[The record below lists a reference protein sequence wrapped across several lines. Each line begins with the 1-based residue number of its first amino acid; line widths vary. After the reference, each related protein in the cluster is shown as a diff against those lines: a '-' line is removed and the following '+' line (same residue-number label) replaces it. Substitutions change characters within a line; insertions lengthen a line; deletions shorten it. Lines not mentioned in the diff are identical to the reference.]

1 MRPSMV
7 GALFVLLGIILL
19 QVASA
24 DKRGSCPNITPR
36 CAFIKNTCKSDEN
49 CPGNKKCCN
58 ICGYNCEDPVP
69 DKKGK
74 CKFYETFAPCQSI
87 TRKCK
92 GDAFCPGKQ
101 KCCNVR
107 CTMKCDDPQYKRG
120 SCPNIQTTCDKPIE
134 NTCKNDQDC
143 EEDEKCCDI
152 CGYNCQKPVP
162 GMSWH
167 PQSALHSTRTSQ
179 DDNPTTAA
187 GSSATNWNKPTVE

>member
-24 DKRGSCPNITPR
+24 DKSGSCPNITPRCAFIKNTCKSDENCPGNKKCCNICGYNCEDPVPDKRGSCPNITPR

-69 DKKGK
+69 D
-74 CKFYETFAPCQSI
+74 
-87 TRKCK
+87 
-92 GDAFCPGKQ
+92 
-101 KCCNVR
+101 
-107 CTMKCDDPQYKRG
+107 KRG